1 MELWIT
7 NDTLGE
13 VNDAVNVRLR
23 PFAGATAALAPARPP
38 QKVSMGAPGR
48 YFFRFFLACLC
59 VLRMSL
65 YALSFWATL
74 TAEPAAAIFAM
85 INVAYSIITY

>member
-1 MELWIT
+1 
-7 NDTLGE
+7 
-13 VNDAVNVRLR
+13 
-23 PFAGATAALAPARPP
+23 
-38 QKVSMGAPGR
+38 
-48 YFFRFFLACLC
+48 
-59 VLRMSL
+59 MSL